1 VDEYDAIV
9 VGGGPAGL
17 TAATYLRRFH
27 RSCLVVDAGDSRA
40 RRIPQSHNCPG
51 FPYGVSGVELLERM
65 RRQAVDV
72 GARFQAAWVDEIV
85 ERDGRFI
92 VSGRV
97 GRWRARAVIL
107 ASGMQDKLPALSW
120 IEDAIAC
127 GAVRLCAI
135 CDAYEA
141 SDLRIGVYGPR
152 AVIGSHARFLRG
164 YSEQVFVIPCDADS
178 MDADDELPG
187 LTVLPGGGELTFDG
201 ARCGY
206 RDPAGATTPLDT
218 IYPYLGSV
226 TTAPLA
232 ASVGA
237 ELSAANEILVDAHQM
252 TRVRGLYAIGD
263 VVSGLNQIS
272 VAVGHAAIAAT
283 HLHNDL
289 PAAIRT
295 SRS

>member
-1 VDEYDAIV
+1 MDEFDAIV

-27 RSCLVVDAGDSRA
+27 RNCLVVDGGDSRA

-51 FPYGVSGVELLERM
+51 FPYGVSGVDLLQRM
-65 RRQAVDV
+65 KRQAEGV
-72 GARFQAAWVDEIV
+72 GAQFQADWVEEIV
-85 ERDGRFI
+85 QDGERFI
-92 VSGRV
+92 VSGRT

-107 ASGMQDKLPALSW
+107 ASGMQDKLPAVNW
-120 IEDAIAC
+120 IEEAIAC
-127 GAVRLCAI
+127 GAIRLCAI

-152 AVIGSHARFLRG
+152 AVVAPHARFLRG
-164 YSEQVFVIPCDADS
+164 YSEQVFVIPCEAGP
-178 MDADDELPG
+178 MPAADDLSG
-187 LTVLPGGGELTFDG
+187 LTCLPGGGELVFDG
-201 ARCGY
+201 ARCRY

-218 IYPYLGSV
+218 VYPYLGSV

-289 PAAIRT
+289 PATVRS

>member
-1 VDEYDAIV
+1 MNEFDAIV
-9 VGGGPAGL
+9 VGAGPAGL

-27 RSCLVVDAGDSRA
+27 RSCLIVDSGASRA

-65 RRQAVDV
+65 KRQATDV
-72 GARFQAAWVDEIV
+72 GVRFQTDWVEKII
-85 ERDGRFI
+85 ERDERFI
-92 VSGRV
+92 VSGRE

-107 ASGMQDKLPALSW
+107 ASGMQDKLPAVSW

-141 SDLRIGVYGPR
+141 SDLRIGVYGPS
-152 AVIGSHARFLRG
+152 AAIGPHARFLRG
-164 YSEQVFVIPCDADS
+164 YSEQVFVIPCEAGPMPAAEDLS
-178 MDADDELPG
+178 G
-187 LTVLPGGGELTFDG
+187 LTCLPGGGELVFDG
-201 ARCGY
+201 AHCGY

-218 IYPYLGSV
+218 VYPYLGSV

-232 ASVGA
+232 ASAGA
-237 ELSAANEILVDAHQM
+237 QLSAANEILVDAHQM

-283 HLHNDL
+283 HVHNDL
-289 PAAIRT
+289 PATVRS
-295 SRS
+295 SRA